1 MTKTIA
7 ITGASGFVGGAIA
20 RHFVE
25 KGWRVIGF
33 GRRVSQIEGM
43 DYQVW
48 NIEEAKAKYPD
59 PIDVLVHSAAKVD
72 DFGDY
77 KAFYQANVLG
87 TQHVL
92 ERFSQAGQFIFVS
105 SSSVYDP
112 LAKEKM
118 NIAETFPYGEQ
129 YLNAYGETK
138 MLAEKL
144 LLSQRKENL
153 VILRPRAIYGVGDT
167 TLLPRLLKAK
177 RGRFLL
183 GIGDGKN
190 EFSLTY
196 IGNILHALDLVVK
209 REFRQEIFNITDT
222 ETLHLDEL
230 LRLFAEYMNWDVQ
243 RLYIPRA
250 IADFVA
256 GLSEWAHTNLPLRR
270 QPQLTR
276 YSVHQLSSNYTLNI
290 DKAIEMLCYAP
301 PYTYREGFAQVQEW
315 LREKA

>member
-1 MTKTIA
+1 MSKTIA

-33 GRRVSQIEGM
+33 GRRAASIEGV
-43 DYQVW
+43 DYQIW
-48 NIEEAKAKYPD
+48 DIEEARENYPE

-77 KAFYQANVLG
+77 AAFYQANVVG

-92 ERFSQAGQFIFVS
+92 QRFSSAGQFIFIS

-112 LAKEKM
+112 FAREKR
-118 NIAETFPYGEQ
+118 NITEDFPYSAK

-144 LLSQRKENL
+144 LLAQRKDNL
-153 VILRPRAIYGVGDT
+153 VILRPRAVYGIGDT
-167 TLLPRLLKAK
+167 TLLPRLMRAK

-190 EFSLTY
+190 EISLTY
-196 IGNILHALDLVVK
+196 IGNILHALDLVVE
-209 REFRQEIFNITDT
+209 RNFRQEIFNISDK

-230 LRLFAEYMNWDVQ
+230 LRLFAEHMNWDVQ
-243 RLYIPRA
+243 TLYIPQ
-250 IADFVA
+250 
-256 GLSEWAHTNLPLRR
+256 GLGNFLARVNELVYRG
-270 QPQLTR
+270 QPKLSR
-276 YSVHQLSSNYTLNI
+276 YSVHQLSSTYTLNI
-290 DKAIEMLCYAP
+290 DKAIRMLCYAP
-301 PYTYREGFAQVQEW
+301 PYSYREGFAEVQEW
-315 LREKA
+315 LRGKA